1 MRRRRVVHPALSGG
15 GGDGGQRSPPS
26 PACGKALTHKTNPQI
41 NMKKFLV
48 TLFALAAAPIA
59 LLAAEFPDISIAE
72 LKKAI
77 AEKKVVVID
86 VNGSE
91 SFKSG
96 HIPSAVNFA
105 DVKGSLA
112 SVLPKEKD
120 ALVVAYCGGPSCN
133 AYTRAANA
141 AAQLG
146 YTNVKHLSAGI
157 SGWLQA
163 KEGTE
168 K

>member
-1 MRRRRVVHPALSGG
+1 
-15 GGDGGQRSPPS
+15 
-26 PACGKALTHKTNPQI
+26 
-41 NMKKFLV
+41 MKKFLV
-48 TLFALAAAPIA
+48 TLFALVAAPIA
-59 LLAAEFPDISIAE
+59 MLAAEFPDISIAE

-77 AEKKVVVID
+77 ADKKVVVID

-105 DVKGSLA
+105 DVKGDLA

-133 AYTRAANA
+133 AYTRAANV

-163 KEGTE
+163 KENTE

>member
-1 MRRRRVVHPALSGG
+1 
-15 GGDGGQRSPPS
+15 
-26 PACGKALTHKTNPQI
+26 
-41 NMKKFLV
+41 MKKFLT
-48 TLFALAAAPIA
+48 TLLALAAAPIVMF
-59 LLAAEFPDISIAE
+59 AAEFPDISIAE

-77 AEKKVVVID
+77 ADKKVTVID
-86 VNGSE
+86 VNGGE
-91 SFKSG
+91 SYKNG
-96 HIPSAVNFA
+96 HIPTALNFA
-105 DVKGSLA
+105 EVQSNLGA
-112 SVLPKEKD
+112 VLPKEKD

-141 AAQLG
+141 ATKLG

-163 KEGTE
+163 KEQTE

>member
-1 MRRRRVVHPALSGG
+1 
-15 GGDGGQRSPPS
+15 
-26 PACGKALTHKTNPQI
+26 
-41 NMKKFLV
+41 MKKFLT
-48 TLFALAAAPIA
+48 TLFALSIAPIA
-59 LLAAEFPDISIAE
+59 MFAAEFPDISIAE

-77 AEKKVVVID
+77 ADKKAVVID

-91 SFKSG
+91 SFKNG

-105 DVKGSLA
+105 DVQANLA
-112 SVLPKEKD
+112 SALPKDKD

-141 AAQLG
+141 AAKLG

-163 KEGTE
+163 KELTE